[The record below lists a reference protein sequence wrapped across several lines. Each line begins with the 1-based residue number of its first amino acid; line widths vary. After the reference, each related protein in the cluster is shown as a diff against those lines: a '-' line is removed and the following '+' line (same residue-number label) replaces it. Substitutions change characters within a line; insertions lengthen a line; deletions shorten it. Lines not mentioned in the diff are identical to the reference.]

1 MQTRFAI
8 VPSPAIGYH
17 FHMLFTLNLS
27 HPITYRPQEHHAG
40 EIFTLEKG
48 SEFTF
53 CCRYRY
59 EDVFLT
65 LEKKWCGFRSPY
77 TQKEKEM
84 VEDGL
89 TPPPRDGYTLSI
101 PEGKYSLLQIPA
113 PEDEKEILR
122 QARTLPVSKSEGDL
136 YIRFFKE
143 NDFESVMQIFLPL

>member
-1 MQTRFAI
+1 
-8 VPSPAIGYH
+8 
-17 FHMLFTLNLS
+17 MLFTLNLS

-40 EIFTLEKG
+40 EIFTLKKG

-113 PEDEKEILR
+113 PEDEKDILR
-122 QARTLPVSKSEGDL
+122 QARTLPVSKSEGVL